1 MRNRVAFACGM
12 ALVAAG
18 AVNPAVA
25 AEDGLYGAMFG
36 GVGISNQAKA
46 NASVTFAPTTVPFT
60 LDTNVGLLA
69 GGAVGWR
76 FGGGFR
82 AEGEVSYRNN
92 GWSTASTT
100 LVPTTLPITGK
111 VEVLGLMANAYY
123 DLDLGSSMA
132 LYIGGGVGLAIEW
145 ANIGISP
152 FGSIPANDSTAFAY
166 QGIAGASV
174 GLGDGPAE
182 FFVEYRYFGTNDFNF
197 SGFGGILNV
206 NVDYSSHSVAL
217 GLRFPL

>member
-1 MRNRVAFACGM
+1 MKNRVAFACGM

-18 AVNPAVA
+18 AIGPAVA

-36 GVGISNQAKA
+36 GAGISNQANG
-46 NASVTFAPTTVPFT
+46 NASVTVVPTTLPFT
-60 LDTNVGLLA
+60 LDTDVGVFG
-69 GGAVGWR
+69 GGALGYR

-92 GWSTASTT
+92 KWSTASTT
-100 LVPTTLPITGK
+100 LAPTTLPVTGA
-111 VEVLGLMANAYY
+111 VDVLGLMANAYY

-132 LYIGGGVGLAIEW
+132 LYVGGGIGVAIEW
-145 ANIGISP
+145 ADIGISGV
-152 FGSIPANDSTAFAY
+152 GSVPASDSTAFAY
-166 QGIAGASV
+166 QGIAGASI

-182 FFVEYRYFGTNDFNF
+182 FFVEYLYFGTDSFNF
-197 SGFGGILNV
+197 SGGGGILNV
-206 NVDYSSHSVAL
+206 NADYSSHAVAV